1 MQEVLDESPFPA
13 ALEHVGGAGAPGGDG
28 SDGVDAAR
36 FVVAS
41 GFTLL
46 RLTGRI
52 DPEGHEATLRALD
65 VLAANLGAGRSST
78 G

>member
-1 MQEVLDESPFPA
+1 M
-13 ALEHVGGAGAPGGDG
+13 
-28 SDGVDAAR
+28 DAAR
-36 FVVAS
+36 YVVAS

-65 VLAANLGAGRSST
+65 VLAEHLGRGPELDRMRDDLRAFPPSP
-78 G
+78 